1 MNVQAPIGGFI
12 HLLVQ
17 LLIGTLIRNP
27 LWALFWLE
35 GCPNAQQARSLLS
48 NGVVLSMTK
57 HTN

>member
-27 LWALFWLE
+27 LFWLE